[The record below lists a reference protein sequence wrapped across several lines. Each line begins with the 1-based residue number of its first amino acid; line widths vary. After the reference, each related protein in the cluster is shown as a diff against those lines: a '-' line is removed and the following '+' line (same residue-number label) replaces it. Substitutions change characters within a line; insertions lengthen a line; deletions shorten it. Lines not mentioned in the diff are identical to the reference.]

1 MWGAPPACAAR
12 PTKRAVLPN
21 RPLLDPGTH
30 ARPSS
35 GRGVVWIIIARS
47 TSSRW
52 PRRSNSHF
60 PPRNSRRPARTSL
73 RRHSRSPPSSAT
85 TSSPLDRRVWRRISE
100 PRAAG
105 ARQFRSTRGELNND
119 RGEWIM
125 KAAAAV
131 AEILKREGVRF
142 LIGYPVN
149 PIIEAA
155 AEADIRTIIVRQERT
170 GLHMAD
176 AVSRISSGDR
186 VGVFA
191 MQHGPGSENAFGGV
205 AQAYGDSVPII
216 VLPGGYPRRITNIPP
231 NFNSFLNFQHVTKW
245 CEQVIVPDAVV
256 DAMRRAFT
264 QVKNGRPRPVLIEF
278 PTDLL
283 REEVPE
289 PIQYTPTQRLRSG
302 PDPRDVSR
310 VAEALVAAERPV
322 IYAGQGVHYARAW
335 QALRDLAEL
344 LEAPVTTSLQGKSA
358 FPETHPL
365 SLGSGG
371 RSISKQLNHFLK
383 NADLIF
389 GIGCSFATTNYGV
402 AMPKGKRIAHAT
414 LDPTDINKDVPADLA
429 LVGDA
434 GLTLQ
439 ALLVEVKDRL
449 KGGPRG
455 RFSAVTQEIKN
466 LKSEWLA
473 QWTPR
478 LTQDTKPLS
487 PYRVLWDLMH
497 TVDVA
502 NTIITHDAGSPRD
515 QISPFW
521 EPVAP
526 LRYIGWAKT
535 IQLGHGLGLA
545 MGAKLAAPDKLC
557 VNVWGD
563 AAIGFTGMD
572 FETAVRERIPILSV
586 LLNNFSMAIEL
597 KVMKVATEKYRSTD
611 ISGDYAA
618 MARAFGGYGERV
630 TKPEDIIPAIR
641 RGIQK
646 TKEGVPVLLE
656 FITSKET
663 EVSRPGT

>member
-1 MWGAPPACAAR
+1 
-12 PTKRAVLPN
+12 
-21 RPLLDPGTH
+21 
-30 ARPSS
+30 
-35 GRGVVWIIIARS
+35 
-47 TSSRW
+47 
-52 PRRSNSHF
+52 
-60 PPRNSRRPARTSL
+60 
-73 RRHSRSPPSSAT
+73 
-85 TSSPLDRRVWRRISE
+85 
-100 PRAAG
+100 
-105 ARQFRSTRGELNND
+105 
-119 RGEWIM
+119 M
-125 KAAAAV
+125 KAASVV
-131 AEILKREGVRF
+131 AEILKREGVQF

-149 PIIEAA
+149 AVIEAA
-155 AEADIRTIIVRQERT
+155 AEADIRTIIVRQERV

-176 AVSRISSGDR
+176 AVSRITSGER
-186 VGVFA
+186 IGVFA
-191 MQHGPGSENAFGGV
+191 MQHGPGTENSFGGV
-205 AQAYGDSVPII
+205 AQAYGDSVPIV
-216 VLPGGYPRRITNIPP
+216 VLPGGYPRRLLNIPP
-231 NFNSFLNFQHVTKW
+231 NFSSFLNYQHVTKW
-245 CEQVIVPDAVV
+245 AEQVTLPEAVP

-264 QVKNGRPRPVLIEF
+264 QVKNGRPRPVLVEL
-278 PTDLL
+278 PVDVM
-283 REEVPE
+283 REEVPDGWT
-289 PIQYTPTQRLRSG
+289 YTPTPRLRSA

-335 QALRDLAEL
+335 QTLRELAEL

-358 FPETHPL
+358 FPENHPL

-402 AMPKGKRIAHAT
+402 AMPRGKRIAHAT
-414 LDPTDINKDVPADLA
+414 LDATDINKDVPADLA

-439 ALLVEVKDRL
+439 ALIVEVKDRL

-526 LRYIGWAKT
+526 LSYIGWGKT
-535 IQLGHGLGLA
+535 TQLGYGLGLA

-597 KVMKVATEKYRSTD
+597 KIMKTATAKYRSTD
-611 ISGDYAA
+611 ISGNYAD
-618 MARAFGGYGERV
+618 MAKAFGGYGERV
-630 TKPEDIIPAIR
+630 TDPGEIVPAIKR
-641 RGIQK
+641 AIVK
-646 TKEGVPVLLE
+646 TQDGSPALLE
-656 FITSKET
+656 FITEKAEDFSMYAI
-663 EVSRPGT
+663 